1 LADNTPGTW
10 RVRTALLALGTAHL
24 ALIRFQQ
31 SEACSCFHRCPMPL
45 DWSQGNLQEGL
56 RRFHSG
62 AFFEAHEHWE
72 SVWLTAQG
80 PEKTFLQALIQVA
93 ASSTISTAAIAWEAF
108 PCCGQRCAAWTRIPN
123 RLLVSR
129 SPRFARPFTCGSRH
143 SNRHNL
149 PPLLRFHGSNS
160 QNRRQSA
167 AHRALRYAS
176 RRHCRRQLGIAQTFQ
191 KRE

>member
-1 LADNTPGTW
+1 MRKKPKYYWLADNTPGTC
-10 RVRTALLALGTAHL
+10 RVRMALLALGTAHL
-24 ALIRFQQ
+24 ALITFQQ

-93 ASSTISTAAIAWEAF
+93 ASF
-108 PCCGQRCAAWTRIPN
+108 HHFHRGN
-123 RLLVSR
+123 RL
-129 SPRFARPFTCGSRH
+129 GSI
-143 SNRHNL
+143 S
-149 PPLLRFHGSNS
+149 LLRS
-160 QNRRQSA
+160 
-167 AHRALRYAS
+167 ALRRPDTYPESFAGVALTPLRAS
-176 RRHCRRQLGIAQTFQ
+176 VHLWLAALEPPQPSSPPPVPRLQLA
-191 KRE
+191 E